1 VRNEQQRVL
10 DLMGD
15 LEKKMDNRG
24 QDLVEELRGELQRVI
39 SERNQ
44 KYDSNYGKL
53 LELLV
58 ESEKKTDQKYDQQFQ
73 ELKAALEK
81 LMQGRLGENQK
92 AFDQKH

>member
-1 VRNEQQRVL
+1 
-10 DLMGD
+10 
-15 LEKKMDNRG
+15 MDNRG

-73 ELKAALEK
+73 ELKTALEK

>member
-1 VRNEQQRVL
+1 
-10 DLMGD
+10 MGD

-73 ELKAALEK
+73 ELKVALEK
-81 LMQGRLGENQK
+81 LMQGRLRENQK